1 MALEI
6 GCSHQLT
13 FTVQIVQ
20 TGLVV
25 GSGDVPVFATPRF
38 LAAMESAALQ
48 AVAPELEEGM
58 TSVGT
63 LVEMR
68 HLAATPVGG
77 EVTVEAK
84 LVAIDKRQ
92 LTFEIVAND
101 GENLIGKA
109 THQRVMVNRDRFV
122 EAATS

>member
-13 FTVQIVQ
+13 FTVQTEQ
-20 TGLVV
+20 TAILV
-25 GSGDVPVFATPRF
+25 GSGDVPVFATPML

-63 LVEMR
+63 LVEMQ

-92 LTFEIVAND
+92 LTFKIVANE
-101 GENLIGKA
+101 GEKLIGKA
-109 THQRVMVNRDRFV
+109 THQRVMVNRDRFI
-122 EAATS
+122 EAVTS

>member
-13 FTVQIVQ
+13 FTVQIEQ
-20 TGLVV
+20 TAIVV
-25 GSGDVPVFATPRF
+25 GSGDVPVFATPML

-92 LTFEIVAND
+92 LTFEIVANE

-109 THQRVMVNRDRFV
+109 THQRVMVNRERFV

>member
-1 MALEI
+1 ML
-6 GCSHQLT
+6 
-13 FTVQIVQ
+13 
-20 TGLVV
+20 
-25 GSGDVPVFATPRF
+25 